1 MKFLR
6 DLFIKPTVRHLGRWN
21 IHDNTFK
28 KVDSANIDNC
38 GDKLCGIFKPKDKK
52 PKDK

>member
-6 DLFIKPTVRHLGRWN
+6 DLLVKPTVRHLGRWN

-28 KVDSANIDNC
+28 SI
-38 GDKLCGIFKPKDKK
+38 LC
-52 PKDK
+52 

>member
-6 DLFIKPTVRHLGRWN
+6 YLLVKPTIRHLGQWN

-28 KVDSANIDNC
+28 KVDYANIDNR
-38 GDKLCGIFKPKDKK
+38 GVFKPKDKK
-52 PKDK
+52 RKYK